1 VTILYQTDPYEE
13 IYLAKDKWWCVCE
26 PHLINPLNTA
36 HNLIQMQDD
45 WDEYEDLIMNE
56 VQSFNERI
64 ANRYHP
70 NTYAF
75 FGIENDANT
84 IKSTSLTY
92 KTARWQRKTIN
103 SHNTPPTDHIGD
115 KRRLNLKELLGSRT
129 LQNDAVNEKYTLSPA
144 NGNGDGTVP
153 QRSGEIPMK
162 YLTARMHF
170 PVKHRLPYH
179 KKS

>member
-1 VTILYQTDPYEE
+1 
-13 IYLAKDKWWCVCE
+13 
-26 PHLINPLNTA
+26 
-36 HNLIQMQDD
+36 MQDD
-45 WDEYEDLIMNE
+45 WDLYEDLIINK
-56 VQSFNERI
+56 VKPFNNSI

-92 KTARWQRKTIN
+92 QTAHWQRKKIN

-115 KRRLNLKELLGSRT
+115 KRRLDLKELLGSRT
-129 LQNDAVNEKYTLSPA
+129 LQNDAVNEKYTLLPA

-170 PVKHRLPYH
+170 PVEHEPAYQELISQEFTLRAIVDIMKEVTPNG
-179 KKS
+179 